1 MNRVLFLQNVKSIGQ
16 VQMWGKM
23 VQVEEVASTGPSD
36 GTETSV
42 FKEENEDPY
51 DELRVN
57 TGERP
62 GGGEPRSHKT
72 LKVRCLDFILGKVE
86 RYWHI

>member
-1 MNRVLFLQNVKSIGQ
+1 MGRVIFLQNVESIGQ
-16 VQMWGKM
+16 VQIWGKT
-23 VQVEEVASTGPSD
+23 VQVEEAASARPSD

-57 TGERP
+57 VGERP
-62 GGGEPRSHKT
+62 GGGEPRSRKT
-72 LKVRCLDFILGKVE
+72 LKVRCLDFILGKVD
-86 RYWHI
+86 RHWHL